1 MIVSPFQVDC
11 PCYSDVV
18 YDGCKIKKTESETEG
33 RAEKGGKGEIVSIHN
48 KPLPHV
54 DAASNVTL
62 CVCVCVCAREAVSEM
77 ELIFGCLCSFFLGEL
92 FQWCVG
98 V

>member
-1 MIVSPFQVDC
+1 MMAV
-11 PCYSDVV
+11 
-18 YDGCKIKKTESETEG
+18 KLKKTESETER

-62 CVCVCVCAREAVSEM
+62 CVCVRVCQRGSV
-77 ELIFGCLCSFFLGEL
+77 
-92 FQWCVG
+92 
-98 V
+98 